1 MRYNPTER
9 LGVIEASYIVTKDLG
24 WIFREQSVVDIG
36 IDAIIEQVESNNPT
50 GRFVA
55 VQVKSGLGHFHRTAE
70 ALTLYVSNIHYN
82 YWTNSNLPVILIAHI
97 PNEATYWQELSKKS
111 LEPSKTRWKVE
122 IPLTKKLNKSAAKSI
137 NKVISKH
144 KIDPSNIL
152 YNNISGYQIEY
163 DELDMRESI
172 ITQGKIAQA
181 LDDMSDHF
189 EKYKNQTLELANN
202 LKENTHQNQE
212 KLFDRMSL
220 GMMTKALRIESEA
233 KIFAFV
239 FSKEVSFFG
248 GYIYLLS
255 ENKNKS
261 ELKEVRELLIL
272 ASEKTQNFIDI
283 ANGINDV
290 VKIFPQK
297 TVRFSNSQRT
307 LISSLELLID
317 EYTVAKN
324 IILDI
329 LA

>member
-9 LGVIEASYIVTKDLG
+9 LGVIEASYIFTKDLG

-36 IDAIIEQVESNNPT
+36 IDAIIEQVENNEPT
-50 GRFVA
+50 GKFVA
-55 VQVKSGLGHFHRTAE
+55 VQIKSGLGHFHRTSE
-70 ALTLYVSNIHYN
+70 ALTLYISNIHYN

-111 LEPSKTRWKVE
+111 IEPSKTRWKIE
-122 IPLTKKLNKSAAKSI
+122 IPLTKKLNKSAVKSI

-152 YNNISGYQIEY
+152 YNNIDYQIEY
-163 DELDMRESI
+163 DELDIRESI
-172 ITQGKIAQA
+172 ITQSKIAQT

-189 EKYKNQTLELANN
+189 EKYKNQSLELASN

-212 KLFDRMSL
+212 KLFDRTSL
-220 GMMTKALRIESEA
+220 GMMATALRIESEA

-239 FSKEVSFFG
+239 FSKEASFFG

-255 ENKNKS
+255 NTKNKS
-261 ELKEVRELLIL
+261 ELEEVRELLLL

-290 VKIFPQK
+290 VKLFPQK
-297 TVRFSNSQRT
+297 TARFSNSQRA

-317 EYTVAKN
+317 EYTVAKK